1 MYYHYSMVSC
11 FFQLN
16 LAMCMVFL
24 PKQQSPAYVQQEVR
38 LPQGGPAVLFYC
50 SSNLRERI
58 GKF

>member
-1 MYYHYSMVSC
+1 MVSC

-16 LAMCMVFL
+16 LAVCMVFL
-24 PKQQSPAYVQQEVR
+24 PKQQSPAYVQREVR

-50 SSNLRERI
+50 SSNLQERI